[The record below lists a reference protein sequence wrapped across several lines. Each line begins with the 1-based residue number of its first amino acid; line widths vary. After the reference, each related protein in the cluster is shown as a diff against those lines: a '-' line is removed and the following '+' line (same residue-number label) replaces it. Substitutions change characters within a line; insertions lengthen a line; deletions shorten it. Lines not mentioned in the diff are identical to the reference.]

1 MPQLDIYIISSQI
14 FWLLIK
20 FNIFYFFM
28 LKSYIV
34 EVSKTFK
41 FRNKLSA
48 AFKLKEKAATTH
60 NSFLGIFL
68 NKKTGVAK

>member
-14 FWLLIK
+14 FWLLLK
-20 FNIFYFFM
+20 FNFFYFFM
-28 LKSYIV
+28 LKNYIV

-41 FRNKLSA
+41 FRNKLSNT
-48 AFKLKEKAATTH
+48 FKMEEKVSTTH
-60 NSFLGIFL
+60 NNFLGLFL

>member
-20 FNIFYFFM
+20 FNIFYFFI

-34 EVSKTFK
+34 EISKTFK
-41 FRNKLSA
+41 FRNKLSNT
-48 AFKLKEKAATTH
+48 FKTKETLVNTH
-60 NSFLGIFL
+60 SNFLGLFL
-68 NKKTGVAK
+68 NKKIAVTK